1 MTELFQCIS
10 ILLVAKSILNIN
22 ESSSS
27 EAKPK
32 LVADVTVNDTGHQ
45 TTESGGKLQ
54 TAEAEPHK
62 NQTNITTS
70 PVDIT
75 QPPTTHQPPTPETL
89 DTPVKVVLKEPCK
102 PSMGEKMWNNKNYVI
117 QYMNYATTTK
127 NNITYFTTIYQYEPD
142 AEDYSVQCF
151 LSYEN
156 TQAIF
161 TVAAAKHQI
170 IYLLVPYVVNDVEQY
185 CVGLKRRKSGEPKPL
200 HSIGLKPVEANQL
213 YNTYKRFHYEL
224 TCERYVVV
232 KDKIKVTSMYKYS
245 QSSQEVLRY
254 SDLSYNMLMS
264 KIVEGQR
271 KGYHIKDL
279 SSYILKGATHYSL
292 LLTKNVGELQ
302 YRWSLR
308 SRQRIKGPLKTFMK
322 QGLHPLAIV
331 STDLGYSVPYY
342 LVSFTSTIA

>member
-1 MTELFQCIS
+1 MIQCIS
-10 ILLVAKSILNIN
+10 VLLVAESILNIN
-22 ESSSS
+22 ESSSLT

-45 TTESGGKLQ
+45 TTEDEGKLQ
-54 TAEAEPHK
+54 TAEEDSRK
-62 NQTNITTS
+62 NQTNITTT
-70 PVDIT
+70 PVDTT
-75 QPPTTHQPPTPETL
+75 QPPTTHQPPTPEAS
-89 DTPVKVVLKEPCK
+89 DTIKVVLKEPCK

-142 AEDYSVQCF
+142 VEDYSVQCF
-151 LSYEN
+151 LSYER

-161 TVAAAKHQI
+161 TTAAAKNQI
-170 IYLLVPYVVNDVEQY
+170 IYLLVPYVVNDLEQY
-185 CVGLKRRKSGEPKPL
+185 CVGLRRRKNGEPKPL
-200 HSIGLKPVEANQL
+200 HLVGLKPVEANQL

-224 TCERYVVV
+224 TGERYVVV
-232 KDKIKVTSMYKYS
+232 KGKIKATSIYKYS

-254 SDLSYNMLMS
+254 KDLSYSSLMN

-279 SSYILKGATHYSL
+279 SSYVLKGATRYSL
-292 LLTKNVGELQ
+292 LLTKNASEHQ
-302 YRWSLR
+302 YQWSLR

-322 QGLHPLAIV
+322 QGLYPLAIV
-331 STDLGYSVPYY
+331 STNLGYSEPYY